1 MPRKG
6 AGVAVGGGGGE
17 GEGELL
23 LPWTGVVMAL
33 WQARI

>member
-17 GEGELL
+17 GGLL